1 MSLTLIRPDYSSP
14 AWEALTIE
22 VRAEVRAW
30 LDALSG
36 VSKPDLT
43 RKLQDVGR
51 AMGSGY
57 ATARRKY
64 DALIQSQGDWTVL
77 IDRRK
82 IPAADVQIDGTA
94 SPLFRAY
101 LVKLVED
108 YQRNNSAAF
117 RELKRRWL
125 KRDLPI
131 DGYEEWRGWPSIPT
145 GWCKR
150 NLARIVADETNKA
163 RLTSIRIGTSS
174 KTNPFLPTVATTRV
188 GLHHGA
194 IIQFDDQWHD
204 SLVTLGRR
212 REPVRVIELG
222 ALDLLSG
229 HRFHWGAKPRRKR
242 DGSYENIRNR
252 DMLLFAAGLLHQYGY
267 SPQGSMWMVEH
278 GTAALNEAT
287 EKLLYD
293 ATGGLIRI
301 QRQPIEGKQAALS
314 GYWSGS
320 EGGNF
325 RAKAC
330 LESTHNLIRNDMAAL
345 PLQTGS
351 PSSGLKGPVTTDRQ
365 IAYIARVIADV
376 FKKVPHR
383 EHLLRL
389 PSWDFHTQLIPWLQD
404 YYQFG
409 LAMRTDH
416 DLEGWER
423 LGYVV
428 AEYTALPGS
437 DAWMSEAQFLE
448 LDRESQLI
456 IGNAVRRDPARWSR
470 RRNLSPLEVWNRRE
484 EFRPVPPALICEMLT
499 DELAK
504 EVTVRNGF
512 IEFSDLEL
520 SPDELIYKA
529 KFITGPRARQEIA
542 SGDKVKLFA
551 NPYDDTTAFVVDA
564 QGRFQ
569 GEVPL
574 YKRVLPI
581 DPAAFHTHAPFEERP
596 EIRSDELTR
605 AAGEKHERIAKTLEP
620 TRILH
625 REQVR
630 EAKEMR
636 AHNRRVISGK
646 PITEEEIDD
655 ARTLAALAGVR
666 TRKTTA
672 MTAAL
677 GADGIDPSNLLL
689 PETMEDL
696 MQDECS
702 EPDFLDPSNLLPS
715 DD

>member
-1 MSLTLIRPDYSSP
+1 MQLALIRPDYSSSE
-14 AWEALTIE
+14 WESLTIE

-43 RKLQDVGR
+43 RKLQEVGR

-64 DALIQSQGDWTVL
+64 DDLVKSGGDWKVL

-82 IPAADVQIDGTA
+82 TLAASVQVDGTG
-94 SPLFRAY
+94 SPLFRAH
-101 LVKLVED
+101 LVETVEKFK
-108 YQRNNSAAF
+108 RNNSAGF
-117 RELKRRWL
+117 RDLKRRWL
-125 KRDLPI
+125 ARQHPI
-131 DGYEEWRGWPSIPT
+131 PGYEDWRGWPNIPT
-145 GWCKR
+145 GWHKR

-163 RLTSIRIGTSS
+163 RLISIRIGTSS
-174 KTNPFLPTVATTRV
+174 KTNSFLPTVATTRV
-188 GLHHGA
+188 GLWPGA

-204 SLVTLGRR
+204 NFVTLGRR

-242 DGSYENIRNR
+242 DGSYENIRKR
-252 DMLLFAAGLLHQYGY
+252 DMLLFAAGMLHRYGT
-267 SPQGSMWMVEH
+267 SNNGSMWMVEH
-278 GTAALNEAT
+278 GTAAVSEET

-301 QRQPIEGKQAALS
+301 ERQPIEGKQAALC
-314 GYWSGS
+314 GFWSGS

-345 PLQTGS
+345 PLQSGS

-365 IAYIARVIADV
+365 LSYISKVVADV

-389 PSWDFHTQLIPWLQD
+389 PAWDFHMQLIPWLTD

-423 LGYVV
+423 LGHVV
-428 AEYTALPGS
+428 NEYTALPGS
-437 DAWMSEAQFLE
+437 DAWMSESEFLT
-448 LDRESQLI
+448 LDRESQMI
-456 IGNAVRRDPARWSR
+456 IGNAARQNPSKWSR
-470 RRNLSPLEVWNRRE
+470 RRNLSPMEVWNRRDD
-484 EFRPVPPALICEMLT
+484 FRPVPPALICEMLT

-504 EVTVRNGF
+504 EITVRNGF
-512 IEFSDLEL
+512 IEFCDQEL

-529 KFITGPRARQEIA
+529 KFVTGPRARQEIP
-542 SGDKVKLFA
+542 SGEKVKLFA

-564 QGRFQ
+564 LGRYQ

-581 DPAAFHTHAPFEERP
+581 DPAAFQTNAPFEERP
-596 EIRSDELTR
+596 EIRSAELTR
-605 AAGEKHERIAKTLEP
+605 AAGEKHQRIAEILEP

-625 REQVR
+625 REEVR
-630 EAKEMR
+630 EARDLRE
-636 AHNRRVISGK
+636 HNRRVIDGS
-646 PITEEEIDD
+646 PVTDEEVHQGHVAAGHKATTTRREREWAQSIDSD
-655 ARTLAALAGVR
+655 ATDAALQP
-666 TRKTTA
+666 
-672 MTAAL
+672 
-677 GADGIDPSNLLL
+677 D
-689 PETMEDL
+689 
-696 MQDECS
+696 CS
-702 EPDFLDPSNLLPS
+702 EPADAISNDQIATWLN
-715 DD
+715 D